1 MAKWLT
7 GLRYGAVIGSPV
19 ASVPTEPAKILPP
32 PTYRIS
38 SRTNI
43 TGPSKPEG
51 SSGEFAL

>member
-38 SRTNI
+38 SRTNV